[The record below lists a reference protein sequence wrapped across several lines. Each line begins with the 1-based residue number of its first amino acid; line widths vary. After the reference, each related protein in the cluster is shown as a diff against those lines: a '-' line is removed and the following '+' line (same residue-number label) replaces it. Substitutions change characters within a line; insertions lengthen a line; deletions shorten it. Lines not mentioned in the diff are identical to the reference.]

1 MLMGFYFM
9 NTILGIKFREY
20 GQIYYFLAGQC
31 APSIG
36 DRVIVETEQG
46 QGIGEVV
53 LLRETLPS
61 SVLPQ
66 LSKDAS
72 STADLSLSS
81 DAAVNDAAP
90 ALLITNAITSAVV
103 IPNSDLTVADIPYA
117 SAVVTKMQ
125 ALKQDQQRCDA
136 STEAMDN
143 ATEQS
148 TLDFAEYELT
158 PISDDFVQSDETQ
171 YDYDSDQDDTA
182 KHNCCGHGDCGQ
194 QDSALE
200 RSSELRQENLDGGVV
215 ASSEIESINAP
226 LEGESL
232 LYGHLQDNQFI
243 EQNIGMSERSEDAS
257 LAQESSAQNPVY
269 SGRMVSYDGS
279 AGEHSSDNQPPEDT
293 SQPLSF
299 DDLRPILRVATEYDL
314 EHAMSNELLSREASN
329 YCKECIKARELDMK
343 LVDVEVFFDLSKF
356 IFYFTAPARI
366 DFRELVKDLV
376 KHYRTR
382 IELRQIGVRHE
393 TQMIGAVGN
402 CGMVCCCRRFLRK
415 FAPVTI
421 KMAKEQNL
429 FLNPA
434 KISGICGRLLCCLSY
449 EQENYEEFH
458 RRCPRL
464 GKKYMT
470 SKGPIKVMRAN
481 MFRNSLIA
489 YSETGEELEIP
500 LEEWQDMEVRRSDS
514 SQQSTRT
521 SRRDKTNG
529 APEKG
534 AVPTEKVAQASD
546 QASGKQDITKKPV
559 LSCTGAC
566 ERCGECG
573 PNTGPTKRPLPVA
586 VGESNGAE
594 KLSEPFVAPNASA
607 DPEQG
612 SLVVQE
618 SANAERTASP
628 AIEQSRS
635 TKQDTV
641 KPSLSPHPIQ
651 ANVHDAEQVM
661 ASLSGVHLGPSAV
674 SEHGIPT
681 TQARQ
686 AALVQSLA
694 GMDGGPLCSIAQPD
708 KPVTP
713 AAIADHVLADVASA
727 GEVAAKQAPASIAMP
742 ERLIKST
749 DTSALKTSRG
759 RRKRRRKP
767 REGASGGSITDSFE
781 QGDSDFNDN
790 DMD

>member
-1 MLMGFYFM
+1 M

-31 APSIG
+31 AAAIG
-36 DRVIVETEQG
+36 NRVIVETEQG

-53 LLRETLPS
+53 LIRDTLP
-61 SVLPQ
+61 
-66 LSKDAS
+66 AS
-72 STADLSLSS
+72 ILSS
-81 DAAVNDAAP
+81 ANQDGTQNSAELKGISELAGHDGEAT
-90 ALLITNAITSAVV
+90 ALLITNTITSAVV
-103 IPNSDLTVADIPYA
+103 VPNADLTVADIPYA
-117 SAVVTKMQ
+117 SAVMAKAQ
-125 ALKQDQQRCDA
+125 ALRQSEAA
-136 STEAMDN
+136 SQVLETESV
-143 ATEQS
+143 E
-148 TLDFAEYELT
+148 LDT
-158 PISDDFVQSDETQ
+158 P
-171 YDYDSDQDDTA
+171 QDDDA
-182 KHNCCGHGDCGQ
+182 ASSSLAPGSHSHNAFMEYQ
-194 QDSALE
+194 SPVNAQDDE
-200 RSSELRQENLDGGVV
+200 QENADGVLV
-215 ASSEIESINAP
+215 ASADMQD
-226 LEGESL
+226 LEQAADQAAGQCADS
-232 LYGHLQDNQFI
+232 N
-243 EQNIGMSERSEDAS
+243 NI
-257 LAQESSAQNPVY
+257 Y

-279 AGEHSSDNQPPEDT
+279 AGEHSSDNQAPEDT

-299 DDLRPILRVATEYDL
+299 DDLRPILRIATEYDL
-314 EHAMSNELLSREASN
+314 EHAMSNELLSREASA
-329 YCKECIKARELDMK
+329 YCKECIKIRDLDMK

-356 IFYFTAPARI
+356 IFYFTAPSRI

-500 LEEWQDMEVRRSDS
+500 LEEWHEMEVRRPDS
-514 SQQSTRT
+514 GQQASRAN
-521 SRRDKTNG
+521 RRDKSAG
-529 APEKG
+529 PDKVVGDKAVADKVVGDKVVADKAVADKG
-534 AVPTEKVAQASD
+534 AGDKAPADASSSASAASTPTTPDAQTAGC
-546 QASGKQDITKKPV
+546 SGT
-559 LSCTGAC
+559 
-566 ERCGECG
+566 CGTCGQCG
-573 PNTGPTKRPLPVA
+573 PNGSRGTRSIVAQPVQASQVSDAQMSVPQTAGSQTTDSSVGINPDVTADVTADVNPDVNPDKSLKADHESHRPLQA
-586 VGESNGAE
+586 
-594 KLSEPFVAPNASA
+594 
-607 DPEQG
+607 
-612 SLVVQE
+612 
-618 SANAERTASP
+618 
-628 AIEQSRS
+628 
-635 TKQDTV
+635 TV
-641 KPSLSPHPIQ
+641 H
-651 ANVHDAEQVM
+651 VAEQVM
-661 ASLSGVHLGPSAV
+661 ASLSGVHQPPSGV

-681 TQARQ
+681 TRARQ

-694 GMDGGPLCSIAQPD
+694 GMDGGPLCSITQAD
-708 KPVTP
+708 KPVSP
-713 AAIADHVLADVASA
+713 AAIAATVIADVISVAEA
-727 GEVAAKQAPASIAMP
+727 AAKQAPASIVMS

-759 RRKRRRKP
+759 RRKRRRKT
-767 REGASGGSITDSFE
+767 RDGANGEAYSQDSTDAFP
-781 QGDSDFNDN
+781 DACTDAFDDN
-790 DMD
+790 DME

>member
-1 MLMGFYFM
+1 MVFILRTIVTICLWVLYRM

-31 APSIG
+31 APAIG

-53 LLRETLPS
+53 LIRDTVPA
-61 SVLPQ
+61 SVLPEASGTNSEASGTGF
-66 LSKDAS
+66 LSDMV
-72 STADLSLSS
+72 
-81 DAAVNDAAP
+81 DAATP
-90 ALLITNAITSAVV
+90 ALLITNTTTSAVI

-117 SAVVTKMQ
+117 SAVVAKVQ
-125 ALKQDQQRCDA
+125 ALKQDQQAVDFGTA
-136 STEAMDN
+136 LEDFESSESPAPEVSHSIDSMTERAFSHEDN
-143 ATEQS
+143 DEQ
-148 TLDFAEYELT
+148 
-158 PISDDFVQSDETQ
+158 
-171 YDYDSDQDDTA
+171 
-182 KHNCCGHGDCGQ
+182 NCCNHGSCQHGSND
-194 QDSALE
+194 AP
-200 RSSELRQENLDGGVV
+200 SSQENLDGVLV

-226 LEGESL
+226 IGAVDSIDSVASEG
-232 LYGHLQDNQFI
+232 QAITDNCA
-243 EQNIGMSERSEDAS
+243 GDGTALDSG
-257 LAQESSAQNPVY
+257 VHG
-269 SGRMVSYDGS
+269 GRMVSYDGS
-279 AGEHSSDNQPPEDT
+279 AGEHNSDSQVPEDT

-299 DDLRPILRVATEYDL
+299 DDLRPILRIATEYDL
-314 EHAMSNELLSREASN
+314 EHAMSNELLSREAST
-329 YCKECIKARELDMK
+329 YCKECIKMRELDMK

-356 IFYFTAPARI
+356 IFYFTAPSRI

-500 LEEWQDMEVRRSDS
+500 LEEWHDMEVRRPDS
-514 SQQSTRT
+514 VQQAPKA

-534 AVPTEKVAQASD
+534 TSSSTSPAENEASEQD
-546 QASGKQDITKKPV
+546 KTTVKQDFTKKPV
-559 LSCTGAC
+559 LGCTGAC

-573 PNTGPTKRPLPVA
+573 PSGAPTKRPLASTELGRA
-586 VGESNGAE
+586 VSAEAYGHMHNAEPQGLELKTGQAVSNTTLASTPTKQAESGQE
-594 KLSEPFVAPNASA
+594 DSRDSKSAPN
-607 DPEQG
+607 
-612 SLVVQE
+612 
-618 SANAERTASP
+618 
-628 AIEQSRS
+628 I
-635 TKQDTV
+635 V
-641 KPSLSPHPIQ
+641 KPIQ
-651 ANVHDAEQVM
+651 ASVHDAEQVM
-661 ASLSGVHLGPSAV
+661 ASLSGVHQPPSAV

-713 AAIADHVLADVASA
+713 AVIAAHVIGDVVTAA
-727 GEVAAKQAPASIAMP
+727 EVAAKQAPASIAMP

-767 REGASGGSITDSFE
+767 RDGGQNDAFE
-781 QGDSDFNDN
+781 QGNPDFYDN